1 MGGDEAQQGTRG
13 ESFGY
18 WRGLL
23 WPVYRHELRK
33 VGTMFL
39 MFMCINFN
47 YTLLRNTKDTLVVTA
62 AGAEI
67 IPFLKV
73 WCVLPAAVAYMAAY
87 SKASGVLSKKALFR
101 ACIAP
106 FMAYFLLF
114 GLYIYPNREALHPG
128 SSADYLAEILPKGF
142 VSIYRYWSFSLFY
155 ILAELWGTVVLSV
168 LFWGLANDC
177 TPVTEAKR
185 IYALLGVGANFALI
199 FAGPFIDVLTRISND
214 PSLADPWAVSL
225 RYLCTF
231 VVASSC
237 AILGLHWFLCDR
249 VMASE
254 QPGDLGGALLPGGSS
269 ASSTG
274 KKKKVQVGFIE
285 GLQFL
290 MKDEYIMC
298 LATMV
303 MAYGVSIN
311 LVEVTWKNQL
321 KHHFTNPTDY
331 VTFMGYF
338 SSATGVLT
346 LLMMMFVGGNMVRL
360 RGWGFTAQFTP
371 CVLLVTGA
379 LFFLLIMTKQAVAGG
394 EQFLVAAIYA
404 GAVQNVLSKSSKYSL
419 FDPTKEMA
427 YIPLDGDRK
436 TKGKAAI
443 DGVGSRLGKSG
454 GALIQQA
461 LLVIGG
467 TLDNITPVIAIVLGC
482 IIAAWILAVRRLEP
496 LFEELSGNTEW
507 KNRKQR
513 SAGIGQL
520 LSGRV
525 VRRVATGLCALT
537 VMFYASM
544 ALRSGAEK

>member
-1 MGGDEAQQGTRG
+1 MFSTHPMPHPAPA
-13 ESFGY
+13 FGY

-23 WPVYRHELRK
+23 WPVHSHELRK
-33 VGTMFL
+33 VLTMFL

-73 WCVLPAAVAYMAAY
+73 WCVLPSAVFYMAAY
-87 SKASGVLSKKALFR
+87 SRAAGVLSKKALFR

-128 SSADYLAEILPKGF
+128 PSADFLALYLPKAF
-142 VSIYRYWSFSLFY
+142 VSIYRFWSYSLFY

-177 TPVTEAKR
+177 TPITEAKR

-199 FAGPFIDVLTRISND
+199 FAGPFIDVLTRITQD
-214 PSLADPWAVSL
+214 PSLPDPWAVSL

-237 AILGLHWFLCDR
+237 AILGLHWFLTDR
-249 VMASE
+249 VMAAE
-254 QPGDLGGALLPGGSS
+254 QDPGALLPSP
-269 ASSTG
+269 ASSGGRKDEKT
-274 KKKKVQVGFIE
+274 KKKKTSALGFVE
-285 GLQFL
+285 GIQFL

-298 LATMV
+298 LATLV

-321 KHHFTNPTDY
+321 KHHFTKPQDY

-338 SSATGVLT
+338 SSATGLLT
-346 LLMMMFVGGNMVRL
+346 LIMMMFVGGNMVRL
-360 RGWGFTAQFTP
+360 KGWGFTAQFTP
-371 CVLLVTGA
+371 WVLLITGA
-379 LFFLLIMTKQAVAGG
+379 MFFLLVMMKQTLGGG
-394 EQFLVAAIYA
+394 EQFIVAAIYA
-404 GAVQNVLSKSSKYSL
+404 GAVQNILSKSSKYSL

-427 YIPLDGDRK
+427 YIPLDSERK
-436 TKGKAAI
+436 VKGKAAI

-454 GALIQQA
+454 GALIQQM
-461 LLVIGG
+461 LLVLGG
-467 TLDNITPVIAIVLGC
+467 TLDNITPIIAIILAV
-482 IIAAWILAVRRLEP
+482 IIGGWILAVRRLEP
-496 LFEELSGNTEW
+496 MFEELSGNSDF
-507 KNRKQR
+507 KSRQLQHGFSHAASLKKV
-513 SAGIGQL
+513 AGAGCGMTL
-520 LSGRV
+520 L
-525 VRRVATGLCALT
+525 
-537 VMFYASM
+537 FYLSM
-544 ALRSGAEK
+544 AARGRAEQ